1 MRCGTLGAD
10 LHLFLYPRDLT
21 LLSGSVVLQVSG
33 LFAPRY
39 FRSCEQ
45 SGLVTLTF
53 DLESGVRVTCDSANF
68 GLPRPLC
75 SRLRPNVRGR
85 QTDVIQY
92 HRLMLPPIKGGGITM
107 KQMIRDLSFCNGLHT
122 IQTGKNRYE
131 HRQPLTRF
139 VNL

>member
-92 HRLMLPPIKGGGITM
+92 HRLMLPPINNETE
-107 KQMIRDLSFCNGLHT
+107 DT
-122 IQTGKNRYE
+122 
-131 HRQPLTRF
+131 
-139 VNL
+139 